1 MKGIILAGGNGS
13 RLYPITSSVSK
24 QLLPIYDKPMIYYP
38 LTTLMQMNIKDIL
51 IISSFEYVNQYRQLL
66 GDGSNFGI
74 KISYAKQDKPKGI
87 ADAFL
92 VGEKFINKS
101 KVALIL
107 GDNIFYG
114 NDLNPNI
121 IKNFKNG
128 GQIFLYKVNDPSRYG
143 VAEIKNKNI
152 IKIIEKPKK
161 TISKYAVT
169 GIYLYDKI
177 VVDLVK
183 TLKPSKRNEI
193 EITDLNNIYLRKK
206 KLTYNIFK
214 KGSVWLDAGTHSSLL
229 QTSEFVKTIQDRQKI
244 YIACPEQLALEKKW
258 ITLSKFKKL
267 PSFNY
272 NNEYGNYLKS
282 LIE

>member
-193 EITDLNNIYLRKK
+193 EITDLNNIYLNKK
-206 KLTYNIFK
+206 RLESIILDNSF
-214 KGSVWLDAGTHSSLL
+214 SWLDTGTFDSLL
-229 QTSEFVKTIQDRQKI
+229 EASIFVKENK
-244 YIACPEQLALEKKW
+244 E
-258 ITLSKFKKL
+258 F
-267 PSFNY
+267 F
-272 NNEYGNYLKS
+272 
-282 LIE
+282 